1 MVSFKTV
8 HEFANDLYDA
18 IEELVQLS
26 TKTGNELYPTTITAS
41 IAATGTQSGAAELDG
56 KCPIRLLIPSGWR
69 STAAAVRVLLSDDG
83 TTYRRLYDRYG
94 TVYSVTVAA
103 DQAVQLDPADMASV
117 SYIKLSSCTAQ
128 GTAVTQGTVAPVG
141 IVARLV

>member
-1 MVSFKTV
+1 MSFRSV
-8 HEFANDLYDA
+8 HEFVNLLYDSLDEA
-18 IEELVQLS
+18 VQLS
-26 TKTGNELYPTTITAS
+26 TKTGNDLYPTTITAS
-41 IAATGTQSGAAELDG
+41 IAATGTQSGAAELSG
-56 KCPIRLLIPSGWR
+56 LCPIRLLVPSGWR
-69 STAAAVRVLLSDDG
+69 STAAAVRVLISEDG

-94 TVYSVTVAA
+94 TVLSIEMAA
-103 DQAVQLDPADMASV
+103 DRAVQIDPNDFAGV